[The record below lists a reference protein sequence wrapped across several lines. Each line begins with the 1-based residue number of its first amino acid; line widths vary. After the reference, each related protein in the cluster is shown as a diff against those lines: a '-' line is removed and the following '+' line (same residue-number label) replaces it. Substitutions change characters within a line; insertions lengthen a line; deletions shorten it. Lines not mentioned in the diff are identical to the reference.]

1 MRSQDKKKLKEL
13 LIKVEGQVPGKM
25 KVSNRHDLYWI
36 LLRPDILT
44 HVTIKSS
51 VIDKLH
57 KHSMNVTN
65 NITFSH
71 IKVKLCLY

>member
-1 MRSQDKKKLKEL
+1 LKEL
-13 LIKVEGQVPGKM
+13 LIKVEGQVRGKM
-25 KVSNRHDLYWI
+25 KVSKRHDLYWI

-71 IKVKLCLY
+71 IKVMLCQY